1 MKLTFNDLIIY
12 CLSIYFNSQ
21 TNENYFCR
29 VIFFFF
35 LIVIDKRKLV
45 I

>member
-21 TNENYFCR
+21 TNENN
-29 VIFFFF
+29 FFF